1 MERGSAG
8 GGDLQS
14 LLEAIK
20 SSDVVEKR
28 IQLLAQLGDLELRE
42 KSELASLV
50 DCLSTFWEDYT
61 CLDAS
66 QCVLNKT
73 IVHVAAKFVGSD
85 SSECLPEFLSLA
97 TKASSWCGKHLK
109 MTLMSTD
116 ESQEE
121 EHCQLFFQLL
131 LEFLGLSTA
140 NILCLTRNPLLSSKE
155 SVFIVENFIREVLNL
170 IKDVIP
176 EIKRMNSL
184 GPELLKGAQTAM
196 DALMNLCKGCEAV
209 PGSTLLLLGRIAL
222 FHAVLS
228 HSADFDEDMKIKL
241 AKKLGWFLDV
251 LVNVDIYSYVLTLQ
265 VPVSISDVDLKTLK
279 FVTKIIQNLKNPKD
293 EMEKVVMELHSLF
306 ISGQAASDSHLHQC
320 KPHLALFMGG
330 LGEMQ
335 LSEDDDCAKSS
346 AVWEL
351 YHMLLKERH
360 WALAHLAIAS
370 FGYFAARTSCA
381 QLWRFVPQDAALSYD
396 VMSASETSEERF
408 MSELKAVLE
417 KEGAVL
423 TIAVS
428 SQQHELL
435 VKEGTILREIVHR
448 LRDMHIEEGTEP
460 EVLGMEVGGQCRKR
474 RKLPDGISRGV
485 ELLQDGLKVIGD
497 GLSQWRENLA
507 DSTELEEKFLTHYSR
522 LEDVISN
529 LTGLAGSG

>member
-1 MERGSAG
+1 
-8 GGDLQS
+8 
-14 LLEAIK
+14 
-20 SSDVVEKR
+20 
-28 IQLLAQLGDLELRE
+28 
-42 KSELASLV
+42 
-50 DCLSTFWEDYT
+50 
-61 CLDAS
+61 
-66 QCVLNKT
+66 
-73 IVHVAAKFVGSD
+73 
-85 SSECLPEFLSLA
+85 
-97 TKASSWCGKHLK
+97 
-109 MTLMSTD
+109 
-116 ESQEE
+116 
-121 EHCQLFFQLL
+121 
-131 LEFLGLSTA
+131 
-140 NILCLTRNPLLSSKE
+140 
-155 SVFIVENFIREVLNL
+155 
-170 IKDVIP
+170 
-176 EIKRMNSL
+176 MNSL

-196 DALMNLCKGCEAV
+196 DALMNLCKGYFQIMNENLCDARLKDA
-209 PGSTLLLLGRIAL
+209 SAIA
-222 FHAVLS
+222 S
-228 HSADFDEDMKIKL
+228 E
-241 AKKLGWFLDV
+241 G
-251 LVNVDIYSYVLTLQ
+251 
-265 VPVSISDVDLKTLK
+265 VSIRNHVANITKFMIEGLCELGSLAASDG
-279 FVTKIIQNLKNPKD
+279 NLKNPKEMSTKEQCLKLLNAAFEIVSEMKHLYQSD